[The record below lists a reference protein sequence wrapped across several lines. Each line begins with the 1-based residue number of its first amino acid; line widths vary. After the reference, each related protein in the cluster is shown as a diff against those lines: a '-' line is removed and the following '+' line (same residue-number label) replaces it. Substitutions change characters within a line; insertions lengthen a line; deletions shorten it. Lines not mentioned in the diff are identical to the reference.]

1 MINTMKY
8 RVLIADDHPM
18 ARKAIQS
25 LLEDDSSFDVIGEAV
40 DGMEAVQLCRQLHPD
55 VVLMDINMPKL
66 TGLEAT
72 RKIKHEFPDIKIV
85 ILTVS
90 DHVADLFTALQFGAQ
105 GYLLKNMD
113 PDDWSAYLHA
123 LLDENSEVSRKI
135 ADRLFH
141 QFKTGQSSEI
151 SQPNVLTVREQ
162 EVVIYVAAGEK
173 NREIAERLN
182 ISENT
187 VKNHLKN
194 ILEKLSLDNRVQLT
208 SYAIRNGLTHNIQSN
223 DER

>member
-1 MINTMKY
+1 
-8 RVLIADDHPM
+8 
-18 ARKAIQS
+18 
-25 LLEDDSSFDVIGEAV
+25 
-40 DGMEAVQLCRQLHPD
+40 
-55 VVLMDINMPKL
+55 INMPKL

-123 LLDENSEVSRKI
+123 LLDENSEVSRKL

-141 QFKTGQSSEI
+141 QFRTGQSSEI

-173 NREIAERLN
+173 NREIAERLV

-208 SYAIRNGLTHNIQSN
+208 SYAIRNGLTQNI
-223 DER
+223 

>member
-1 MINTMKY
+1 MMKY

-25 LLEDDSSFDVIGEAV
+25 ILESDSSFHLVGEAEN
-40 DGMEAVQLCRQLHPD
+40 GLEAVQLCEKLHPD
-55 VVLMDINMPKL
+55 VLLMDINMPQL
-66 TGLEAT
+66 NGLEAT
-72 RKIKHEFPDIKIV
+72 RKIKHEYPHIKVV

-90 DHVADLFTALQFGAQ
+90 DHAADLFTALQFGAQ

-113 PDDWSAYLHA
+113 PDDWTAYLHA
-123 LLDENSEVSRKI
+123 LIDENSEVSREI

-141 QFKTGQSSEI
+141 QFRTEKNSENT
-151 SQPNVLTVREQ
+151 QPNVLTIREY
-162 EVVIYVAAGEK
+162 EILSYVAAGET
-173 NREIAERLN
+173 NRRIAECLM

-194 ILEKLSLDNRVQLT
+194 ILEKLSLENRVQLT
-208 SYAIRNGLTHNIQSN
+208 SYAIRNGLTQNIQN
-223 DER
+223 NNGR